1 MADKSEK
8 KKETTNK
15 SAKKTLTKKSEKLTP
30 AKDTAPKQVNV
41 NPAIR
46 LKQIRQLVRNNNK
59 SIMGEDYVICQIYK
73 ESRFKQFAGKN
84 KHNAKGLMQMQRNAV
99 RQVFK
104 YRQQKI
110 KGRMTTDKET
120 NEAFANAD
128 TFYKSD
134 KIFDEKENIKIGTEY
149 LQYWIDKEATI
160 EEAYR
165 AYRGTDEAYY
175 SVIKPCAEK
184 LAKDPDNIQILM
196 EGIGR

>member
-41 NPAIR
+41 DPAIR

-59 SIMGEDYVICQIYK
+59 SIMGEDYIICQIYK

-84 KHNAKGLMQMQRNAV
+84 KHNAKGLKQMQRNAV

-110 KGRMTTDKET
+110 
-120 NEAFANAD
+120 
-128 TFYKSD
+128 
-134 KIFDEKENIKIGTEY
+134 
-149 LQYWIDKEATI
+149 
-160 EEAYR
+160 
-165 AYRGTDEAYY
+165 
-175 SVIKPCAEK
+175 
-184 LAKDPDNIQILM
+184 
-196 EGIGR
+196 

>member
-41 NPAIR
+41 DPAIR
-46 LKQIRQLVRNNNK
+46 LKQIRQLVRNNK
-59 SIMGEDYVICQIYK
+59 SIMGEDYIICQIYK

-104 YRQQKI
+104 YRQQKN
-110 KGRMTTDKET
+110 KRKND
-120 NEAFANAD
+120 D
-128 TFYKSD
+128 
-134 KIFDEKENIKIGTEY
+134 
-149 LQYWIDKEATI
+149 
-160 EEAYR
+160 
-165 AYRGTDEAYY
+165 
-175 SVIKPCAEK
+175 
-184 LAKDPDNIQILM
+184 
-196 EGIGR
+196 